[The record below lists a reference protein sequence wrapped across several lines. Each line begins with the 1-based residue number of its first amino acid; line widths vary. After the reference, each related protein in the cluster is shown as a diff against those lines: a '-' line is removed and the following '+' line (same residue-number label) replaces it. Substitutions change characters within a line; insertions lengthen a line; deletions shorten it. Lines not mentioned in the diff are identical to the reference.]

1 MSRDDASKPEIERTV
16 AFRPA
21 GVPIHDA
28 VVAEERSGLVHAKAP
43 TAKPV
48 ANAIAPPLSE
58 KPIPTSSI
66 AERLQERVKKGG

>member
-1 MSRDDASKPEIERTV
+1 MSRDDASKPAIEHTV

-48 ANAIAPPLSE
+48 DNAIAPPLSE

-66 AERLQERVKKGG
+66 AERLRERVKKGG